1 VAVIFFPLAF
11 NWIGKAETFA
21 FLGVMALAQAIF
33 TWRFVPETKNR
44 TLEEIE
50 EQWNDIHL
58 VER

>member
-1 VAVIFFPLAF
+1 MHDQINHA
-11 NWIGKAETFA
+11 
-21 FLGVMALAQAIF
+21 VMALAQAVF

-58 VER
+58 VKR